1 MSRRTVVLTSSV
13 AFLIVAG
20 LIGAACSGE
29 GGGTASSGTA
39 APQARLGAP
48 VSKVFAGPDTAVAG
62 GGIVAPGPGAETGG
76 ATGLDVGLPAI
87 GPRIIK
93 DARLSLDV
101 KKGSFD
107 QRFQQATQ
115 IAGRHGGFVA
125 SSQTSESRRRSGTI
139 VLRVPADQFEA
150 ALGELKGLGKVRTQ
164 GVSGQDVTAQFVD
177 LQARLRNWETQETV
191 LLKLLAK
198 SKTID
203 DSVKVQRALQDVQLA
218 IEEIRGQLRALGD
231 QTEFSTISVSMTE
244 IGVVVHPPKK
254 KPSLVRAWHEA
265 LDGFVAVI
273 AAVVIGIGYLLP
285 VALIGLAIFVGW
297 WGYRRYRTRAPRPRA
312 DRLTTQE
319 T

>member
-1 MSRRTVVLTSSV
+1 MSRRTVVVTSSV
-13 AFLIVAG
+13 TFLIVAG
-20 LIGAACSGE
+20 LIGAACSG
-29 GGGTASSGTA
+29 GGGGAST
-39 APQARLGAP
+39 APQVRTAGP
-48 VSKVFAGPDTAVAG
+48 ISKGFAGEDTAVAG
-62 GGIVAPGPGAETGG
+62 GGVALPAPAAETGS
-76 ATGLDVGLPAI
+76 ATGLDLALPAI
-87 GPRIIK
+87 GPKIIK
-93 DARLSLDV
+93 DATLSLDV

-125 SSQTSESRRRSGTI
+125 SSQTSEARRRSGTI
-139 VLRVPADQFEA
+139 VIRVPADQFEA
-150 ALGELKGLGKVRTQ
+150 ALGELKGLGRVRAQ

-218 IEEIRGQLRALGD
+218 IEEIRGQLRVLGD
-231 QTEFSTISVSMTE
+231 QTDFSTISLSMTE
-244 IGVVVHPPKK
+244 IGAIVQPPKK
-254 KPSLVRAWHEA
+254 KPSLVRAWHDA

-285 VALIGLAIFVGW
+285 VVLIGLTVFVGW
-297 WGYRRYRTRAPRPRA
+297 WGYRRYRTRPTRPVPSA
-312 DRLTTQE
+312 
-319 T
+319 

>member
-1 MSRRTVVLTSSV
+1 MSRRTMVVASSV
-13 AFLIVAG
+13 AFLILAG
-20 LIGAACSGE
+20 LIGAACSGG
-29 GGGTASSGTA
+29 GGGTASGGTT
-39 APQARLGAP
+39 PQAR
-48 VSKVFAGPDTAVAG
+48 AVAG
-62 GGIVAPGPGAETGG
+62 PEFGAVDAGVAGRGGVAPAPAAETGG
-76 ATGLDVGLPAI
+76 ATGLDVALPAI
-87 GPRIIK
+87 GPKIIK
-93 DARLSLDV
+93 DATLSLDV

-125 SSQTSESRRRSGTI
+125 SSQTSEGRRRSGSI
-139 VLRVPADQFEA
+139 VIRVPADQFEA

-218 IEEIRGQLRALGD
+218 IEEIRGQLRVLGD
-231 QTEFSTISVSMTE
+231 QTDFSTITVSMTE
-244 IGVVVHPPKK
+244 IGAIVKPPTK
-254 KPSLVRAWHEA
+254 KPSLVRAWHDA

-285 VALIGLAIFVGW
+285 VVLIGLAIFLGW
-297 WGYRRYRTRAPRPRA
+297 WGYRRYRTRTPGPVPSA
-312 DRLTTQE
+312 
-319 T
+319 